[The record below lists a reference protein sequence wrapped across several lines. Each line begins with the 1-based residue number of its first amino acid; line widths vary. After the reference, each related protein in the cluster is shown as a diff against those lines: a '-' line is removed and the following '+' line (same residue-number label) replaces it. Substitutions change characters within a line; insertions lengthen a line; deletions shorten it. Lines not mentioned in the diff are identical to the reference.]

1 MNEREERIKNKA
13 YYMLTFSPE
22 ISPESV
28 CQGSFLSVKPE
39 EAIAWI
45 KEDPRFLVPET
56 WEGPAKVVSFK
67 RARKTQ

>member
-39 EAIAWI
+39 EVITWI
-45 KEDPRFLVPET
+45 REDSRFIVSET
-56 WEGPAKVVSFK
+56 GDGPIKVVSFK
-67 RARKTQ
+67 KARKT